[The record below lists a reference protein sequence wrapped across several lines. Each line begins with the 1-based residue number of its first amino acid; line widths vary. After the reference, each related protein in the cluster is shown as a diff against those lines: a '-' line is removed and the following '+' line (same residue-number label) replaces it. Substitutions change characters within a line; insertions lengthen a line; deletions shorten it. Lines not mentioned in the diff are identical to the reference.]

1 MMYQRL
7 IFYISMLFQHV
18 YVSAEIQKAV
28 LLLLI
33 AHTDMHKNTPQ
44 KQSATTL
51 ETQCV
56 ADCFWSG

>member
-1 MMYQRL
+1 MYQRL
-7 IFYISMLFQHV
+7 IFYIGMLFQYV
-18 YVSAEIQKAV
+18 YVSAEMQKAV

-33 AHTDMHKNTPQ
+33 VHADMHKSTPQ

-56 ADCFWSG
+56 AD

>member
-1 MMYQRL
+1 MYQRL
-7 IFYISMLFQHV
+7 IFYIGMLFQHV
-18 YVSAEIQKAV
+18 NVLAEIQKAV

-33 AHTDMHKNTPQ
+33 VHADMHKSTPQ

-56 ADCFWSG
+56 AD

>member
-1 MMYQRL
+1 MYQRL
-7 IFYISMLFQHV
+7 IFYIGMLFQHV
-18 YVSAEIQKAV
+18 NVSAEIQKTV

-33 AHTDMHKNTPQ
+33 VHADMHKNTPQ